1 MAKEYVMTQEGY
13 DNLKNKLEHLIN
25 VDRIEASE
33 RIKKAREY
41 GDLSE
46 NSEYDAAKDHQ
57 AKVESEIIIIQD
69 QLDHAKI
76 IAETSGKPSTVMLG
90 CTVKIKD
97 LDENEELEYTI
108 VGTTEASILDGKIS
122 NESPLAQAIL
132 GKKENDE
139 ATVNTGDYSYK
150 VKILKIS
157 K

>member
-13 DNLKNKLEHLIN
+13 DNLKNKLDHLIN
-25 VDRIEASE
+25 VERIEASE

-69 QLDHAKI
+69 QIDHAKI
-76 IAETSGKPSTVMLG
+76 IEETSGKPSTVMLG

-108 VGTTEASILDGKIS
+108 VGTTEASILEGKIS
-122 NESPLAQAIL
+122 NEAPLAKAIL
-132 GKKENDE
+132 GKKIG
-139 ATVNTGDYSYK
+139 AVVTVNTGDYSYDVK
-150 VKILKIS
+150 VIDIS

>member
-1 MAKEYVMTQEGY
+1 M
-13 DNLKNKLEHLIN
+13 
-25 VDRIEASE
+25 
-33 RIKKAREY
+33 
-41 GDLSE
+41 SE

-76 IAETSGKPSTVMLG
+76 IEETSGKPSTVMLG

-108 VGTTEASILDGKIS
+108 VGTTEASILEGKIS
-122 NESPLAQAIL
+122 NEAPLAKAIL
-132 GKKENDE
+132 GKKIG
-139 ATVNTGDYSYK
+139 AVVTVNTGDYSYDVK
-150 VKILKIS
+150 VIDIS